1 MHSPSL
7 DLIAKLE
14 DVVGSNHVRV
24 SSGNEL
30 FDHDA
35 TFVDGTVS
43 AVVHPRNTNEVAT
56 LLERCHE
63 MKVPVT
69 ARGAGTSLVGGPV
82 PLSGGVV
89 LVLDRLNEVVVD
101 ARNICVVAGAG
112 AVTGDIQSA
121 AAEFGFLYPPDPG
134 SVGIS
139 TIGGNI
145 ACNAGGMCSVKYGVT
160 ADYVIGLTVVLAD
173 GSILTLGGKTRKRS
187 SGYRL
192 IQLFIGSE
200 GTLGVVTEATLKLMP
215 LPRYRSAA
223 MIGYNRLEDAA
234 EAVSRTLAAG
244 HFPSSLE
251 ILDSNAVNLL
261 SGHLPQGFKPKLAG
275 VLLVEQDGNDEAWTR
290 AELDRMMANLGGS
303 VRLVAE
309 TEAEREA
316 LWAGRRHF
324 GRILMSRRK
333 NHFSE
338 DVAVPIGAV
347 PEMVKRVQAVG
358 EETGLTI
365 ATVGHAGDGN
375 LHPCFVFDDDERHLV
390 GPAAERIFR
399 MALELGGT
407 ISAEHGLGALKR
419 DFSELEHGDTSI
431 GLMRDIKSL
440 LDPEGILNP
449 HKIFPEG
456 PADGEF
462 LDRLPGWSV

>member
-1 MHSPSL
+1 MRASEIISR
-7 DLIAKLE
+7 LE
-14 DVVGSNHVRV
+14 EIVGSGHVSV
-24 SSGNEL
+24 PSDDL
-30 FDHDA
+30 TFDQDA
-35 TFVDGTVS
+35 TFVDGNAS
-43 AVVHPRNTNEVAT
+43 AVAHPRDTDEVAR
-56 LLERCHE
+56 LVRVCHDL
-63 MKVPVT
+63 KLPVI

-89 LVLDRLNEVVVD
+89 LGLHRLDDVVMD
-101 ARNICVVAGAG
+101 PANICIVAGAG
-112 AVTGDIQSA
+112 TIIADVQAA
-121 AAEFGFLYPPDPG
+121 AAEHGFLYPPDPG

-200 GTLGVVTEATLKLMP
+200 GTLGVVTEAILKLVPM
-215 LPRYRSAA
+215 PRYRSTA
-223 MIGYNRLEDAA
+223 MIGYDRLEDAA
-234 EAVSRTLAAG
+234 LAVSSTLAAG

-251 ILDSNAVNLL
+251 LLDSNAISLL
-261 SGHLPQGFKPKLAG
+261 SGHLPDGFKPKLAG
-275 VLLVEQDGNDEAWTR
+275 VLIVEQDGNDEAWTR

-309 TEAEREA
+309 SEEEREA
-316 LWAGRRHF
+316 LWEGRRHF
-324 GRILMSRRK
+324 GRVLMSRRK

-347 PEMVKRVQAVG
+347 PEMVKRVQTIAD
-358 EETGLTI
+358 ETGLTI

-375 LHPCFVFDDDERHLV
+375 LHPCFVFDDEERHLI
-390 GPAAERIFR
+390 GPAAEKVFR
-399 MALELGGT
+399 AALELGGT

-419 DFSELEHGDTSI
+419 DFSELEHGAAAMR
-431 GLMRDIKSL
+431 LMRDIKSL
-440 LDPEGILNP
+440 LDPTGILNP

-462 LDRLPGWSV
+462 LDRLPGWSA